1 MFAYNVCMK
10 IFLFWL
16 QGLLTSI
23 LSSSC
28 YSSCSKFFS
37 TTWSQLVAIRTE
49 CLLTMFAWKSSFFVC
64 KGCWYQFYHHLVT
77 VHVLKVFYKGLNL
90 LLSELNVFLQF
101 LHENLSFLFTR
112 AVDTNFIII
121 LLQLMF
127 QRFFYNMFSTCC
139 SQNWIFASFFVGKGY
154 WYKFWDDLD
163 KKNLKNYDKCSVI
176 NTFRGFCHLFSITT
190 CGEFE
195 LQNTTDVITTTWA
208 L

>member
-1 MFAYNVCMK
+1 
-10 IFLFWL
+10 
-16 QGLLTSI
+16 
-23 LSSSC
+23 
-28 YSSCSKFFS
+28 
-37 TTWSQLVAIRTE
+37 
-49 CLLTMFAWKSSFFVC
+49 MFAWISFFFVC

-112 AVDTNFIII
+112 TVDTNFIII

-163 KKNLKNYDKCSVI
+163 KKKSWKLWQMFSYKYISWLLPPLQYNYMWWVWASKFNWCNNYNTEPFKSAEWHELFVI
-176 NTFRGFCHLFSITT
+176 RIRDSIDF
-190 CGEFE
+190 GV
-195 LQNTTDVITTTWA
+195 NR
-208 L
+208 